1 MSGLLEYVV
10 APLAALLPILLGLG
24 WYLSYVAVRLD
35 RLHTQV
41 EATAAAL
48 DAQTVRRA
56 EATVELAYSGAV
68 DPASAALLLD
78 AATHALADQGE
89 WDSHRCLVESELTE
103 VLRTVLPDGEP
114 AAHRDRGPARLGDR
128 APFGDHEPSADRARP
143 LATGPGRLGGAAEP
157 GRLGGAAERV
167 RLARHF
173 HNEVVE
179 RTRMLR
185 RRRVVRALHLAGR
198 TPLPEPLVLDDQWP

>member
-1 MSGLLEYVV
+1 MSGLVEVVV
-10 APLAALLPILLGLG
+10 APLAALLPILLALG

-41 EATAAAL
+41 EATSAAL
-48 DAQTVRRA
+48 DAQVVRRA
-56 EATVELAYSGAV
+56 EATVELAYSGDV

-89 WDSHRCLVESELTE
+89 WDGHRCLVESELTE
-103 VLRTVLPDGEP
+103 VLRVVLPDV
-114 AAHRDRGPARLGDR
+114 DRVGPDLSRRVSPPDARS
-128 APFGDHEPSADRARP
+128 AP
-143 LATGPGRLGGAAEP
+143 LT
-157 GRLGGAAERV
+157 GAAERV

-179 RTRMLR
+179 RTRSLR
-185 RRRVVRALHLAGR
+185 GRRVVRALHLAGR
-198 TPLPEPLVLDDQWP
+198 TPMPEPIVLDDQWP